1 MMSEEQRPL
10 TKEEWIARMK
20 EVGRDQLIKQEMI
33 RLGFW
38 IEKPLDPVEKEQIA
52 QEEEERKQLR
62 KELERLKRE
71 SERLPSI
78 KEKLAEAREKRI
90 EESKRRR
97 AERKAQIEREREE
110 AKKRW
115 EQHLATHVV
124 FAGEGVSAGLNNEEY
139 DEDKLLKQGLP
150 LVRSS
155 LELAEKLGISL
166 PCLKWLTY
174 HRSAATLSHY
184 ARFTI
189 PKKSGG
195 LREISA
201 PKPKLRQ
208 AQTWVKEAIL
218 DKIPLHDAAYGFVV
232 GRSTVDNAKQHLN
245 QKVVVKMDLEDFFPT
260 IDFWRVRGVF
270 QSFGYSEAI
279 STLLALLTTEPPR
292 TEVEFEGT
300 SYYIALG
307 KRHLPQG
314 ACTSPVLTNIICR
327 RLDQRLSRFAQKL
340 GFVYTRYADD
350 LTFSGEEVGKIGYL
364 MQKVRDIIENEGF
377 QVNEKKTRV
386 LRSSGRQRVTGIVVN
401 EKPNLSRKELKK
413 FRALLHNVE
422 KNGLEKENRNNHPY
436 FWDYLKG
443 YVSYI
448 QMVRPDLA
456 IKFSEQLI
464 RIAEKNRLPLSTP
477 QGRVGHRT

>member
-1 MMSEEQRPL
+1 MSGEQRPL
-10 TKEEWIARMK
+10 TKGEWIAQMK
-20 EVGRDQLIKQEMI
+20 EVGREKLIKQEMI

-38 IEKPLDPVEKEQIA
+38 VEKPLDSKEKEQIA
-52 QEEEERKQLR
+52 QEEQERKQLQ
-62 KELERLKRE
+62 KELERLRRE

-97 AERKAQIEREREE
+97 AERKAQIERERAE

-124 FAGEGVSAGLNNEEY
+124 YAGEGVSAGLNNEEY

-150 LVRSS
+150 LIRSS

-166 PCLKWLTY
+166 SRLKWLTY
-174 HRSAATLSHY
+174 HRSAATLCHY

-201 PKPKLRQ
+201 PKPQLRQ
-208 AQTWVKEAIL
+208 AQTWMKEAIL
-218 DKIPLHDAAYGFVV
+218 DRIPLHHAAYGFVV
-232 GRSTVDNAKQHLN
+232 GRSTVDNAKQHLKQN
-245 QKVVVKMDLEDFFPT
+245 VVVKMDLEDFFPT

-292 TEVEFEGT
+292 TEIEFEGT
-300 SYYIALG
+300 SYYVSVG
-307 KRHLPQG
+307 ERQLPQG
-314 ACTSPVLTNIICR
+314 ACTSPALTNIICR

-350 LTFSGEEVGKIGYL
+350 LTFSGEKVEKIGYL
-364 MQKVRDIIENEGF
+364 MKKVRAIVESEGF
-377 QVNEKKTRV
+377 RVNDQKTRV

-401 EKPNLSRKELKK
+401 EKPNLSRKELKN

-422 KNGLEKENRNNHPY
+422 KNGLEKENRSNHPY
-436 FWDYLKG
+436 FWEYIKG
-443 YVSYI
+443 YVSYVR
-448 QMVRPDLA
+448 MVRPDLGA
-456 IKFSEQLI
+456 KFSEQLA
-464 RIAEKNRLPLSTP
+464 RIAQKNRLPLSA
-477 QGRVGHRT
+477 GKGSVGHRS